1 MIYIIKYLFVIIK
14 DTYKYHR
21 IMRRNNEMLVKT
33 ECQRKIRETNLKRE
47 KETIEEAQKDRQK
60 SPYKKWTQVNNSR
73 EAFEARIWLIK
84 ESAPA
89 ACIMDFLVAN
99 MDRYNAVICSY
110 KVMQEKFDY
119 SYATVARAIKLLK
132 EHKFI
137 DIVKSGTSN
146 VYMVN
151 KMLYWNSWGSN
162 YAYAEFGAKVI
173 ISSSEQ
179 DEETKEEIK
188 LQIKRRTEIEIKT
201 KKTDQTEQTELILT
215 NEVG

>member
-1 MIYIIKYLFVIIK
+1 MVVE
-14 DTYKYHR
+14 TEHQR
-21 IMRRNNEMLVKT
+21 NMRKADIE
-33 ECQRKIRETNLKRE
+33 RE
-47 KETIEEAQKDRQK
+47 KEAEKKAQKDRLK
-60 SPYKKWTQVNNSR
+60 SPYKKWIQVNNSQ

-99 MDRYNAVICSY
+99 MDRYNAIICSY
-110 KVMQEKFDY
+110 KVMQEKFGY

-137 DIVKSGTSN
+137 EIVKSGTSN
-146 VYMVN
+146 IYMVN
-151 KMLYWNSWGSN
+151 KMLYWNSWESN

-179 DEETKEEIK
+179 DEEIKEEIK

-201 KKTDQTEQTELILT
+201 QNKAS
-215 NEVG
+215 

>member
-1 MIYIIKYLFVIIK
+1 
-14 DTYKYHR
+14 
-21 IMRRNNEMLVKT
+21 MLVAT
-33 ECQRKIRETNLKRE
+33 EHQRKMRKADIQHE
-47 KETIEEAQKDRQK
+47 KETEKKAQEDRLK
-60 SPYKKWTQVNNSR
+60 SPYKKWIQVNNSK

-110 KVMQEKFDY
+110 KVMQEKFNY

-137 DIVKSGTSN
+137 DIAKSGTSN
-146 VYMVN
+146 IYMVN

-162 YAYAEFGAKVI
+162 YAYAEFDAKVI

-179 DEETKEEIK
+179 EGKTKEEIK
-188 LQIKRRTEIEIKT
+188 LQIKRRTEIGIKT
-201 KKTDQTEQTELILT
+201 QNKAS
-215 NEVG
+215 